1 MTTVRV
7 LLTVAL
13 VISLLALGHHPL
25 AHARHGESNFSLLIC
40 TVHLKFV
47 VTFIQSQVVVLL
59 ISPAAHMLLH
69 AVKDPSMPTGDSSS
83 VKKGLQQ
90 GSTMKLDA
98 GKTKKVKNVGV
109 EEIQKGSAEPSF
121 GNRGSLGVESDKV
134 AVLARRG
141 EPPKPHPKKHN

>member
-25 AHARHGESNFSLLIC
+25 AHARH
-40 TVHLKFV
+40 
-47 VTFIQSQVVVLL
+47 
-59 ISPAAHMLLH
+59 
-69 AVKDPSMPTGDSSS
+69 VKDPSMPTGDSSS

-98 GKTKKVKNVGV
+98 GKTKKVENVGV

>member
-7 LLTVAL
+7 LLTLAL
-13 VISLLALGHHPL
+13 VIISLLALGHPL

-40 TVHLKFV
+40 IAHLKFV
-47 VTFIQSQVVVLL
+47 LAFIQSQVVVLL
-59 ISPAAHMLLH
+59 ISPAAHILLL

-90 GSTMKLDA
+90 GSNMKLDA
-98 GKTKKVKNVGV
+98 GTTKEVENVRV
-109 EEIQKGSAEPSF
+109 DETPEGSAEPSF

>member
-13 VISLLALGHHPL
+13 VIISLLALGHPL
-25 AHARHGESNFSLLIC
+25 AHARH
-40 TVHLKFV
+40 
-47 VTFIQSQVVVLL
+47 
-59 ISPAAHMLLH
+59 
-69 AVKDPSMPTGDSSS
+69 VKDPSMPTGDSLS

-90 GSTMKLDA
+90 GDNMKLDA
-98 GKTKKVKNVGV
+98 GKTKEVENVGV
-109 EEIQKGSAEPSF
+109 EESAEGSAEPSF
-121 GNRGSLGVESDKV
+121 GNRGSLGAESDKV